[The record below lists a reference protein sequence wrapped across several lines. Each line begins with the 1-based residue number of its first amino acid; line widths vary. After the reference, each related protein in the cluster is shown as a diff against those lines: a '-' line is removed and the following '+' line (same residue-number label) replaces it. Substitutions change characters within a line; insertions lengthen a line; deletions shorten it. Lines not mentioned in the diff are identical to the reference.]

1 MIDTYI
7 IGDITDRDAKTFGMF
22 STRQAV
28 FGGIGVVISLVLFF
42 GVLPEEIGR
51 AHV

>member
-7 IGDITDRDAKTFGMF
+7 IGDITDREAKTFGMF
-22 STRQAV
+22 TK
-28 FGGIGVVISLVLFF
+28 
-42 GVLPEEIGR
+42 IGR